1 MWLTAQAEGCVGP
14 EGFRERMHGI
24 KSDAIDSSLLQ
35 SLPDPCPISQTI
47 VTDVAK
53 GELQACA
60 CTLECFS
67 FYVVFW
73 CVCVL
78 CVCVCVCVRACE

>member
-73 CVCVL
+73 CVCV
-78 CVCVCVCVRACE
+78 CVCVCVCACV